1 MASHV
6 AVLEKRK
13 THEASRQ
20 ETAEIRHLLDLSK
33 KKAKILEE
41 ELEKSL
47 QASQSLEDAV
57 AANKKKFSQLVD
69 LIKDIW

>member
-1 MASHV
+1 MSSHV

-13 THEASRQ
+13 THEASQ
-20 ETAEIRHLLDLSK
+20 KETTEIRHLLDLSK

-47 QASQSLEDAV
+47 
-57 AANKKKFSQLVD
+57 
-69 LIKDIW
+69 